1 VHYNRT
7 KSQKWCNKKCC
18 CKLST
23 RTKKKK
29 GGELA
34 KKKRDLL
41 KIAAKTKTAQ
51 KRMQKDLNPAE
62 IQKFLFH
69 EDQTPS
75 RGLKNETK
83 IVLNHKNSCDS

>member
-1 VHYNRT
+1 M
-7 KSQKWCNKKCC
+7 
-18 CKLST
+18 
-23 RTKKKK
+23 
-29 GGELA
+29 
-34 KKKRDLL
+34 

-83 IVLNHKNSCDS
+83 IVLNHKNSSDS

>member
-1 VHYNRT
+1 MQ
-7 KSQKWCNKKCC
+7 QKMLLQIKYENQ
-18 CKLST
+18 
-23 RTKKKK
+23 KKKRR
-29 GGELA
+29 GISE
-34 KKKRDLL
+34 KKRDLL

-83 IVLNHKNSCDS
+83 IVLNHKNSSDS